1 MTYQFKLDIFEGP
14 LDLLLHLIKEQ
25 KMDIH
30 DIPIVEITKQYIEYL
45 DMMSVMNLELAG
57 EYLVMAAE
65 LTRIK
70 SRVLLPSDSFETE
83 KETEKDPRAELL
95 ARLLEYQR
103 YKNASNEL
111 RKLEIERQQVFPS
124 GGTPMLDDVA
134 EGEVLVSA
142 TVFDLFSAFKSV
154 LEKKTFEKD
163 YEVEITTLSVAERIK
178 VVLEVLNAAET
189 VTFESLFTV
198 LNSKSEVIVTFLAIL
213 EMMKLRLIRVMQTET
228 FETIRVY
235 LNADK
240 DYQDEVMNKYD
251 DSDNPK

>member
-30 DIPIVEITKQYIEYL
+30 DIPIVEITKQYIDYL
-45 DMMSVMNLELAG
+45 DMMNVMNLELAG

-83 KETEKDPRAELL
+83 KETGKDPRAELL

-124 GGTPMLDDVA
+124 GGTPMLDDVT

-142 TVFDLFSAFKSV
+142 TVF
-154 LEKKTFEKD
+154 
-163 YEVEITTLSVAERIK
+163 R
-178 VVLEVLNAAET
+178 
-189 VTFESLFTV
+189 
-198 LNSKSEVIVTFLAIL
+198 SEEHTSEL
-213 EMMKLRLIRVMQTET
+213 Q
-228 FETIRVY
+228 
-235 LNADK
+235 
-240 DYQDEVMNKYD
+240 
-251 DSDNPK
+251 SP